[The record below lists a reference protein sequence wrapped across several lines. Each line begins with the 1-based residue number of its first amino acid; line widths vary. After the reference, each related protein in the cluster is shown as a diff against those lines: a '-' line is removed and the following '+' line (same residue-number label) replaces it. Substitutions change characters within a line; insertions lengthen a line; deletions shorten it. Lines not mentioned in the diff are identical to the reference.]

1 MSVKFDFKWK
11 WIANLEFCQIK
22 FIYSEKATIFFQI
35 STVDLSYLHSQSN
48 LRWIFVKFCCLLRIY
63 ELYYQSKFQIT
74 NCILIVQP
82 FRIWLIFLCPNTP
95 YMFLQAFWR
104 SEYWFSNRRRFTNG
118 KLRCWKKTCNK
129 EYFNNLSQKEI
140 SYIVDPASTDIR
152 NWLRDPS
159 WVKIAP
165 VSHISPFW
173 NGSDGMEETLT
184 KQWRDH
190 YAD

>member
-1 MSVKFDFKWK
+1 MRWENFFSSKVILYLNEGGRFLKILRSLWERKK
-11 WIANLEFCQIK
+11 AGLE
-22 FIYSEKATIFFQI
+22 
-35 STVDLSYLHSQSN
+35 D
-48 LRWIFVKFCCLLRIY
+48 
-63 ELYYQSKFQIT
+63 
-74 NCILIVQP
+74 
-82 FRIWLIFLCPNTP
+82 CPNTP

-104 SEYWFSNRRRFTNG
+104 SEYWFSSRGGSTRYE
-118 KLRCWKKTCNK
+118 LRCWKKTCNK
-129 EYFNNLSQKEI
+129 TYFNNLSQKKT
-140 SYIVDPASTDIR
+140 SYIVDPPSTHIT

-190 YAD
+190 YADKRHQSDGTILTNVSILKEAFWPT